1 METKYIH
8 TAWAENFISKEEAE
22 DIMDTLGCC
31 DEDKKNEDFEK
42 WVFDELAGRIFASL
56 KDKIEFRKEIDA
68 DGVTY
73 KAWLCWFD
81 ERKCL
86 EDEAAVHRSTFD
98 VKKYTGNGNE

>member
-1 METKYIH
+1 MTKK
-8 TAWAENFISKEEAE
+8 TK
-22 DIMDTLGCC
+22 DIKTIADLTP
-31 DEDKKNEDFEK
+31 
-42 WVFDELAGRIFASL
+42 
-56 KDKIEFRKEIDA
+56 